1 MRGKERK
8 FEYDSWRR
16 NTLIVYKCHN
26 LEIENMERLSGYLN
40 IMSKT

>member
-26 LEIENMERLSGYLN
+26 LEIENMERTFR
-40 IMSKT
+40 IFKHHE